1 MRCAEPEISLSRLWD
16 TDGGGRRL
24 RLSAPA
30 PTQAL
35 VAAVGLKPLGLA
47 DSLKRLLLL
56 RDRAPEESGGRLY
69 AGTDAAA
76 VRPATSTLKR
86 DRPCAHS

>member
-30 PTQAL
+30 PSKAFG
-35 VAAVGLKPLGLA
+35 AAVGLNRWTPLKL
-47 DSLKRLLLL
+47 LLLL

-76 VRPATSTLKR
+76 VRPATSTLKT